1 MTDGGKE
8 RAITCPAP
16 FDPDQAAS
24 IIIQETASI
33 MNEKLTK
40 ALIRF
45 LTAVCAFALLV
56 GVWYIIY
63 FMKVLKPALFP
74 PPHLVFDRAVFLFTE
89 GGLVIDMLS
98 SIQRVA
104 IGVLLGVSAAVPVGF
119 LLGWYDKLG
128 SFFQPLINFFRA
140 LPPIALIPLVI
151 VYFGIGE
158 VAKTIV
164 LFYAAFFASVVVMF
178 EGISTIDP
186 LFIRA
191 AKTLGASSF
200 EIFTKVVFPLA
211 IPHILTALRVSLGVS
226 WATLV
231 AAELVAAQTGLGAV
245 IQNASNYFQI
255 PIIYMGIALIGI
267 LALIMDMLI
276 RWLTGYFT
284 KWQEG
289 LTA

>member
-1 MTDGGKE
+1 
-8 RAITCPAP
+8 
-16 FDPDQAAS
+16 
-24 IIIQETASI
+24 

-56 GVWYIIY
+56 GVWYFIY
-63 FMKVLKPALFP
+63 FIKVLKPALFP
-74 PPHLVFDRAVFLFTE
+74 PPHLVLERAVFLFTE
-89 GGLVIDMLS
+89 GGLLFDMLS

-119 LLGWYDKLG
+119 LLGWYEKLG

-164 LFYAAFFASVVVMF
+164 LFYAAFFASVVVLF

-267 LALIMDMLI
+267 LALIMDVLI